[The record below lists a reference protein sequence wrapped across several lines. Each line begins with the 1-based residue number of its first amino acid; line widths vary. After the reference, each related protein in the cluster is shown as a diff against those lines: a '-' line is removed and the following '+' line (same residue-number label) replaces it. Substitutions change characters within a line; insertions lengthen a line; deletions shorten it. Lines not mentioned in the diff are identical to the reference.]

1 MSAFILQDTGAY
13 LEDFMENLLSF
24 SEAHRAELAVSPV
37 QPLRGIYRLGAALKE
52 TLKPPS
58 SPSMIFIPRGWEE
71 ESRTCAERFLRL
83 RVELLLFYSG
93 LHEAQ
98 NLSMLLAWADKIA
111 LVFAEHKQDW
121 QGSAP
126 HPYLYELIF
135 TPLEVVGKQGSACWG
150 RIQLA
155 GLKRVKK

>member
-1 MSAFILQDTGAY
+1 MAAFTLQDTGAY
-13 LEDFMENLLSF
+13 LEDFMENLLAF
-24 SEAHRAELAVSPV
+24 SEAHRAELVLSPA
-37 QPLRGIYRLGAALKE
+37 QPLRGIYRSGVSLPE
-52 TLKPPS
+52 TLKLPS

-71 ESRTCAERFLRL
+71 ESQTSAERFLRL

-98 NLSMLLAWADKIA
+98 NLSMLLAWADKIV
-111 LVFAEHKQDW
+111 LVFAEHKQEW

-135 TPLEVVGKQGSACWG
+135 TPLEVVGKQGSVCWG
-150 RIQLA
+150 KIQLA